1 MDALGDEIKVS
12 DGAEKGGTEPE
23 ITALAGNDFLVTWA
37 ADDTV
42 YPGYIFGQ
50 RYNACGEAQGD
61 TFSLITNATAGTE
74 DLIAAFANASG
85 DVLIAWSNLV
95 DSSSS
100 SSNTSK
106 DVNAQLISPYGK
118 GETSKL
124 NMIDDAIAYV
134 VQHRAAL
141 GANINRRSSA
151 ISNLAPLSHN
161 KKASLGT
168 VADADMATEVT
179 QLAKTQLLAQ
189 ASVAMTAQANASLY
203 EVLKLIKD

>member
-85 DVLIAWSNLV
+85 DVLIAWS
-95 DSSSS
+95 DSSPST
-100 SSNTSK
+100 NTSK
-106 DVNAQLISPYGK
+106 DVFAQLISPYGK

-141 GANINRRSSA
+141 GANINRLSSA
-151 ISNLAPLSHN
+151 ISNLTTLSNN

-189 ASVAMTAQANASLY
+189 ASVAMTAQANNSMY